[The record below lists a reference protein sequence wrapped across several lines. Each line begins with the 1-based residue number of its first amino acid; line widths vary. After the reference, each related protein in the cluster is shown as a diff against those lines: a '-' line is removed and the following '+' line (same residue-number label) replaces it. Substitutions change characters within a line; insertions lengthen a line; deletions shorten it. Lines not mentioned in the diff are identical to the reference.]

1 MGECSRRPLFLSLML
16 RHWSAF
22 FFFFNVS
29 SGLFGSGVAG
39 NVFLSGKLY
48 EQFVIPL
55 LCVRLR
61 TLLRCR
67 WCSSLSREQL
77 LRLNCAVAF
86 LNLDEPQ
93 YFQMR
98 LYVFQ
103 LRNRFLTSQQP
114 ALPIRFKNQPGSLQP
129 PYAFLPRV
137 LGRFLF
143 CSCAR
148 NRNRNRFESMRLLTP
163 RS

>member
-1 MGECSRRPLFLSLML
+1 MGECFRRPLFLSLML
-16 RHWSAF
+16 RHWSAY
-22 FFFFNVS
+22 FFFFNGS
-29 SGLFGSGVAG
+29 SGLFDSGVVG
-39 NVFLSGKLY
+39 NVFLSGKLS

-55 LCVRLR
+55 LCVRLP
-61 TLLRCR
+61 TSLRCR
-67 WCSSLSREQL
+67 WCSSLLQEQL

-98 LYVFQ
+98 LCVFQ

-114 ALPIRFKNQPGSLQP
+114 ALPIKFKNQPGSLQP
-129 PYAFLPRV
+129 PCVFLPRV

-143 CSCAR
+143 CSCAP
-148 NRNRNRFESMRLLTP
+148 NLNRNRFESMRLLIL